1 MRPHSEFITRIEKS
15 SVTRSS
21 HVRTNTER
29 LVAMCT
35 QEKIESRLKCR
46 AGAFFV
52 QKENVFFVSVK
63 KSATSLNCEL
73 LVLLEEKICS
83 VKAL

>member
-1 MRPHSEFITRIEKS
+1 MRPHLEFITLIEKN

-21 HVRTNTER
+21 HVRASTDR

-46 AGAFFV
+46 AGAFFI
-52 QKENVFFVSVK
+52 QKENGFFVSVK

-73 LVLLEEKICS
+73 LMLLE
-83 VKAL
+83 